1 MEVYQPLG
9 KYNPLFKLSAEHEGC
24 TREAVEFT
32 EHINLCI
39 PKGKCY
45 WVNTK
50 EGFLRA
56 YVDAMYYNNPPR
68 TASRWW
74 KLCQE
79 TLNPQLLMNPLNVT
93 TVEIPSKI
101 RVEDEHNYFLEKR
114 S

>member
-1 MEVYQPLG
+1 M
-9 KYNPLFKLSAEHEGC
+9 K
-24 TREAVEFT
+24 AVPEKQLNSQNT
-32 EHINLCI
+32 STCEYPRKNVI
-39 PKGKCY
+39 
-45 WVNTK
+45 VNTK

-101 RVEDEHNYFLEKR
+101 QVEDEHNYFLEKR